1 MCDNNSII
9 IYQPDDN
16 IRLEVKLKD
25 DAVWLNRQQISVLFA
40 RDIKTIGKHI
50 NNALREELAAE
61 PVPFKSEVD
70 AKNATTQIPVSSVV
84 AKFATTAADGKTYQV
99 EYYSLDVILSVGYRV
114 KSRRGILFRQ
124 WANRVLKEHLLHG
137 YSISNHLIAMQQ
149 QMDNRFS
156 VLEQEVKEHGKQID
170 FLVRTKQK
178 SSEEIFPAGC
188 IFDAWNYVSG
198 LVRNAQKRIILID
211 NYCDERVLSLL
222 TKRQEGVVAIIYS
235 RYSLQFKTDLE
246 KHNKQYSP
254 IEFVQLSQKSHDRF
268 LIIDDDVYLLG
279 SSVKD
284 MGNGLCA
291 ITQMQATADEII
303 QFIK

>member
-1 MCDNNSII
+1 MAIDDNSII
-9 IYQPDDN
+9 IYQPN
-16 IRLEVKLKD
+16 EELRLEVKLSED
-25 DAVWLNRQQISVLFA
+25 TVWLTQQQIADLFGVKQPAISKHLGNIFREGELQKESVHSILEY
-40 RDIKTIGKHI
+40 T
-50 NNALREELAAE
+50 
-61 PVPFKSEVD
+61 
-70 AKNATTQIPVSSVV
+70 AT
-84 AKFATTAADGKTYQV
+84 DGKVYKTQFYN
-99 EYYSLDVILSVGYRV
+99 LDAILSVGYRV
-114 KSRRGILFRQ
+114 NSRNATFFRQ

-137 YSISNHLIAMQQ
+137 YSVSNHLIAMQQ

-156 VLEQEVKEHGKQID
+156 VIEQEVKKHGEQID

-178 SSEEIFPAGC
+178 STEEIFPTGC

-211 NYCDERVLSLL
+211 NYCDERVLGLL
-222 TKRQEGVVAIIYS
+222 TKRKEGVASTIYT

-246 KHNKQYSP
+246 KHNKQYTP

-268 LIIDDDVYLLG
+268 LIIDDEVYLLG

-291 ITQMQATADEII
+291 ITQMQATADKII

>member
-1 MCDNNSII
+1 MAIDHNNII
-9 IYQPDDN
+9 IYQPN
-16 IRLEVKLKD
+16 EELRLEVKLSED
-25 DAVWLNRQQISVLFA
+25 TVWLTQQQIADLFGVKQPAISKHLGNIFREGELQKESVHSILEY
-40 RDIKTIGKHI
+40 T
-50 NNALREELAAE
+50 
-61 PVPFKSEVD
+61 
-70 AKNATTQIPVSSVV
+70 AT
-84 AKFATTAADGKTYQV
+84 DGKVYKTQFYN
-99 EYYSLDVILSVGYRV
+99 LDAILSVGYRV
-114 KSRRGILFRQ
+114 NSRNATFFRQ

-137 YSISNHLIAMQQ
+137 YSVSNHLIAMQQ

-156 VLEQEVKEHGKQID
+156 VIEQEVKKHGEQID

-178 SSEEIFPAGC
+178 STEEIFPTGC

-211 NYCDERVLSLL
+211 NYCDERVLGLL
-222 TKRQEGVVAIIYS
+222 TKRKEGVASTIYT

-246 KHNKQYSP
+246 KHNKQYTP

-268 LIIDDDVYLLG
+268 LIIDDEVYLLG

-291 ITQMQATADEII
+291 ITQMQATADKII

>member
-1 MCDNNSII
+1 MVIDNNDIL
-9 IYQPDDN
+9 IYQPDDEL
-16 IRLEVKLKD
+16 RLEVKLSED
-25 DAVWLNRQQISVLFA
+25 TVWLTQAQMAELYGTLRQAI
-40 RDIKTIGKHI
+40 TKHI
-50 NNALREELAAE
+50 KNIYSSEELY
-61 PVPFKSEVD
+61 
-70 AKNATTQIPVSSVV
+70 KNATCSILELVQHE
-84 AKFATTAADGKTYQV
+84 GKRMVRRNV
-99 EYYSLDVILSVGYRV
+99 EFYNLDVIISVGYRV
-114 KSRRGILFRQ
+114 NTKRGILFRQ

-137 YSISNHLIAMQQ
+137 YSVSNHLIAMQQ
-149 QMDNRFS
+149 QIDNRFS
-156 VLEQEVKEHGKQID
+156 VLEQEVKEHGRQID

-188 IFDAWNYVSG
+188 IFDAWNFVSG

-211 NYCDERVLSLL
+211 NYCDERVLGLL
-222 TKRQEGVVAIIYS
+222 TKRKDGVVSTIYT

>member
-1 MCDNNSII
+1 MLIDNNDIL
-9 IYQPDDN
+9 IYQPN
-16 IRLEVKLKD
+16 EELRLEVKLSGET
-25 DAVWLNRQQISVLFA
+25 VWLSTGQMALLF
-40 RDIKTIGKHI
+40 D
-50 NNALREELAAE
+50 REESNIRRHIINVFKEGELTQE
-61 PVPFKSEVD
+61 NNVQKIHVNGVKKPVPFY
-70 AKNATTQIPVSSVV
+70 T
-84 AKFATTAADGKTYQV
+84 
-99 EYYSLDVILSVGYRV
+99 LDVIISVGYRV
-114 KSRRGILFRQ
+114 KSKQGTLFRQ

-137 YSISNHLIAMQQ
+137 YSVSNHLIAMQQ

-156 VLEQEVKEHGKQID
+156 VLEQEVKKHGEQID

-211 NYCDERVLSLL
+211 NYCDERVLGLL
-222 TKRQEGVVAIIYS
+222 TKRKEGVVSAIYT

-291 ITQMQATADEII
+291 ITKMQATADEII
-303 QFIK
+303 KFIK

>member
-1 MCDNNSII
+1 MVIDNNDIL
-9 IYQPDDN
+9 IYQPNDEL
-16 IRLEVKLKD
+16 RLEVKLSED
-25 DAVWLNRQQISVLFA
+25 TVWLTQAQMAELYGTLRQAI
-40 RDIKTIGKHI
+40 TKHI
-50 NNALREELAAE
+50 KNIYRSEELY
-61 PVPFKSEVD
+61 
-70 AKNATTQIPVSSVV
+70 KNATCSILELVQHE
-84 AKFATTAADGKTYQV
+84 GKRMVRRNV
-99 EYYSLDVILSVGYRV
+99 EFYNLDVIISVGYRV
-114 KSRRGILFRQ
+114 NTKRGILFRQ

-156 VLEQEVKEHGKQID
+156 VLEQEVKEHGRQID

-211 NYCDERVLSLL
+211 NYCDERVLGLL
-222 TKRQEGVVAIIYS
+222 TKRKEGVVSTIYT

-268 LIIDDDVYLLG
+268 LIIDNEVYLLG